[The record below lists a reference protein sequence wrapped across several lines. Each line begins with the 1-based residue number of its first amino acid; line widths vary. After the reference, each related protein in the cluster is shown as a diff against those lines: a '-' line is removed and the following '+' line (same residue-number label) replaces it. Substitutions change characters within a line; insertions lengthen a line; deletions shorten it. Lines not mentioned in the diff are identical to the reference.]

1 MIVSTDSIAE
11 MISADIRGEVL
22 RPGEML
28 PSERELCERFG
39 ANRSQVRNAISNL
52 GVLGL
57 LELSKGHRPRVAT
70 LDVAKVV
77 EGAGA
82 AMSVFLNGV
91 EGRAHLEQA
100 RLFLETSMMSYA
112 VEHATRADIA
122 RMVDAIEKCDAS
134 LNDQSAFL
142 NADVYFHQILA
153 EIPGNPI
160 FIAMHEAFVARL
172 MRSRATPGN
181 VLQYLK
187 RSNDEHREIVSAIIE
202 RDKER
207 AVEVLNR
214 HLERNYAEQF
224 RQQLNKNKLTPKEE
238 IPR

>member
-1 MIVSTDSIAE
+1 MKTASTETITEVISTD
-11 MISADIRGEVL
+11 IRREL
-22 RPGEML
+22 LQPGEML

-39 ANRSQVRNAISNL
+39 ASRSQVRNAISNL

-57 LELSKGHRPRVAT
+57 LDLSHGKRPRVAAP
-70 LDVAKVV
+70 DVAKII

-112 VEHATRADIA
+112 VEHATSADIA
-122 RMVDAIEKCDAS
+122 KMVDAIDKCDAS
-134 LNDQSAFL
+134 IEDQGAFL
-142 NADVYFHQILA
+142 SADVYFHRVLA

-160 FIAMHEAFVARL
+160 FIAMYEAFVARL
-172 MRSRATPGN
+172 MRSRQTPGD
-181 VLQYLK
+181 VEEYLR
-187 RSNDEHREIVSAIIE
+187 RSNDEHRKIVSAIME
-202 RDKER
+202 KDSKL
-207 AVEVLNR
+207 AVAVLTR

-224 RQQLNKNKLTPKEE
+224 RLQLNQKARKSEDG
-238 IPR
+238 I